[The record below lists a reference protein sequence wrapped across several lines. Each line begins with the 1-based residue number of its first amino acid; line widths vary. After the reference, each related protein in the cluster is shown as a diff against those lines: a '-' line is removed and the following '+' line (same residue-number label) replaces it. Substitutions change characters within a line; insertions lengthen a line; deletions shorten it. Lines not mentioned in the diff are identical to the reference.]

1 MRATPRRHRTPTG
14 LLRQKRCDTFC
25 QSLREQHPELISQSE
40 KELLRFL
47 YAVRDVERRPVTDT
61 RRGCPPSWR
70 REDLLKAAGALRP
83 LMGRET
89 GAADFTLQLHG
100 AVPAGASLPF

>member
-1 MRATPRRHRTPTG
+1 MRATRRRHRTPTG

-25 QSLREQHPELISQSE
+25 QSLREQLPALIPQTE

-61 RRGCPPSWR
+61 RRGCPPK
-70 REDLLKAAGALRP
+70 LA
-83 LMGRET
+83 T
-89 GAADFTLQLHG
+89 
-100 AVPAGASLPF
+100 